1 MNVVF
6 WLSIVTVLVLV
17 WFLLS
22 FAFGSIGTLFYRLF
36 SDAKEEINKEYFQK
50 DGNLAP
56 RESEKDEM
64 EENDL

>member
-1 MNVVF
+1 MNIVF
-6 WLSIVTVLVLV
+6 WIIVVAVLVLV

-36 SDAKEEINKEYFQK
+36 SDAKEEINKEYFEK
-50 DGNLAP
+50 DGNFAL

>member
-6 WLSIVTVLVLV
+6 WIIVVTVLVLV

-22 FAFGSIGTLFYRLF
+22 FAFGSVGTLFCRLF
-36 SDAKEEINKEYFQK
+36 SDAKEEINKEYFEK
-50 DGNLAP
+50 DGNLAQ
-56 RESEKDEM
+56 RESAIDEM